1 MSAILYRFDGSPFS
15 TKVSHLLLLKNIPHK
30 WVNVSR
36 VMPRPEIGEML
47 GIGHRRSPILA
58 IGRDVYCDT
67 FLISNVLERRF
78 ADTTTYP
85 TIFPPKK
92 NSNGATSISDA
103 TIMKLFAKHWA
114 EDMLFFSVIIMG
126 LTQFE
131 NLPAPFLRDR
141 ETLIGRVDVEKAIA
155 ERPAAT
161 SNLVAHLASLEDILV
176 DGREWIF
183 DTVGPSYADVSVV
196 MTCRRAHLTLGP
208 DKTVFNAETF
218 PRITEWMARCD
229 AHFEALEK
237 GYTPEV
243 ITGDEA
249 AACADAAENAYE
261 DIETLVGFDKADG
274 ERLGVSVG
282 DRVSATCPG
291 SNPTEGVLVAL
302 SREEVV
308 LETKGTKGT
317 FRCHFPRIDLTIRR
331 VVS

>member
-67 FLISNVLERRF
+67 LLISNVLERRF

-92 NSNGATSISDA
+92 NSNGASSISDA

-161 SNLVAHLASLEDILV
+161 SNLVAHLTFLEDILA

-183 DTVGPSYADVSVV
+183 DTAGPGYVDVSVGI
-196 MTCRRAHLTLGP
+196 TCHRAHLSLGP
-208 DKTVFNAETF
+208 DKTVFKEETF
-218 PRITEWMARCD
+218 PRITAWMARYD
-229 AHFEALEK
+229 AHFGALEK

-249 AACADAAENAYE
+249 AANGAASAYE
-261 DIETLVGFDKADG
+261 DVETLVGFDTADG

-282 DRVSATCPG
+282 DRISATCPG
-291 SNPTEGVLVAL
+291 SNPTEGMLVAL

-308 LETKGTKGT
+308 VETNGTKGT

-331 VVS
+331 AVS